1 MIPCMLA
8 RDFIK
13 GMNLPKSVEG
23 TSPPEGWIGSEKYDG
38 YRSIWDS
45 KKKHFYPDRIMNL
58 MLRNGLKK
66 QCLLKL
72 F

>member
-45 KKKHFYPDRIMNL
+45 KKKKISIPTE
-58 MLRNGLKK
+58 
-66 QCLLKL
+66 
-72 F
+72 